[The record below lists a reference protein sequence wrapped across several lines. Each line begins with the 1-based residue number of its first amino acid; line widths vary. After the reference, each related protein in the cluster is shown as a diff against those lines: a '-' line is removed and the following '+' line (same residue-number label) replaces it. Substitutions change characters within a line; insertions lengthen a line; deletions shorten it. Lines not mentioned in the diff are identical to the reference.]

1 MKKILLVF
9 LFLVSG
15 LSLISQSKTKEQ
27 LLLDKYASAYAKTY
41 NFNGAVLI
49 SKDNKIIYQ
58 SGFGSANR
66 DWSVPNTTYSKFPIA
81 SLTKQFTAVAILQL
95 VEQGMLSLTDPIVKF
110 FPDFPKGDS
119 ITIHMLLNHTS
130 GIKEFSQ
137 YPELFNREFPY
148 PHEVVRDTIIN
159 LIKKLPLNFSPGSFW
174 GYSNTNYVLLGYILE
189 LITDEQYDRYIK
201 ATIFKELNMLQSRV
215 LYQDSILPNKAYGY
229 SGTFPYLRTETI
241 VPYNYVHSHGG
252 LVSTVKDLLTWNQA
266 LHGGKLLKRDYYTK
280 MHTPNQPVK
289 GAGYGIFVDTVM
301 GHKAYLHTGNIPGYS
316 SSMIYFPYNKSSII
330 ILSNR
335 ETNLDFFVKGFAGIL
350 FDKEMIIPYKHK
362 KITNINLKDFVAR
375 FETPFP
381 FEVIEKEG
389 RLVLKMGRELE
400 LRPESKNKLFVAE
413 PDIDIQLEYAFD
425 ANRNIKHVYLVEGG
439 VKTAA
444 THNR

>member
-1 MKKILLVF
+1 MKKILIAFWF
-9 LFLVSG
+9 LATTLSLVS
-15 LSLISQSKTKEQ
+15 QTKTKEQ

-95 VEQGMLSLTDPIVKF
+95 VEQGMLSLKDPIVKF

-137 YPELFNREFPY
+137 YPELFDREFPY
-148 PHEVVRDTIIN
+148 PHEVLRDTVIN

-201 ATIFKELNMLQSRV
+201 ATFFKELNMLQSRV

-229 SGTFPYLRTETI
+229 SGIFPLLRTETKI
-241 VPYNYVHSHGG
+241 PYHYVHSHGG
-252 LVSTVKDLLTWNQA
+252 LVSTVKDLFIWNEA
-266 LHGGKLLKRDYYTK
+266 LHGGKLLKREYYTK

-289 GAGYGIFVDTVM
+289 GAGYGIFIDTLM
-301 GHKAYLHTGNIPGYS
+301 GHKVYLHNGNIPGYS
-316 SSMIYFPYNKSSII
+316 SSMIYFPHNKSSII
-330 ILSNR
+330 VLSNR
-335 ETNLDFFVKGFAGIL
+335 ETNPEFFVKGFAGIL
-350 FDKEMIIPYKHK
+350 FEKEIVIPYKHK
-362 KITNINLKDFVAR
+362 KIAIANLKDFEAK
-375 FETPFP
+375 FEKPFP
-381 FEVIEKEG
+381 FEVMEKEG
-389 RLVLKMGRELE
+389 RLVLNMGRELE
-400 LRPESKNKLFVAE
+400 LRPESKNKLFVSE
-413 PDIDIQLEYAFD
+413 PDMDIQLEYSFD
-425 ANRNIKHVYLVEGG
+425 SNRNIKRVYYVEGG

-444 THNR
+444 TLHR